1 MQDTNNVKHLR
12 VHFLCKG
19 ASNRISYY
27 IKKPQLSD
35 YPDNCSCNKYTLNR
49 THYIIIFPAL
59 LRNLRIKET
68 YLLLSLIHI

>member
-27 IKKPQLSD
+27 IKVYTFKLCKNILKILPKQDKLREKVLQKFGRHLS
-35 YPDNCSCNKYTLNR
+35 R
-49 THYIIIFPAL
+49 
-59 LRNLRIKET
+59 
-68 YLLLSLIHI
+68 

>member
-27 IKKPQLSD
+27 IKILENLQHIFDIFLTFFKQ
-35 YPDNCSCNKYTLNR
+35 NF
-49 THYIIIFPAL
+49 YIIQKI
-59 LRNLRIKET
+59 
-68 YLLLSLIHI
+68 

>member
-27 IKKPQLSD
+27 IKKPPAGHTLSGGQWFCAD
-35 YPDNCSCNKYTLNR
+35 
-49 THYIIIFPAL
+49 
-59 LRNLRIKET
+59 RNGV
-68 YLLLSLIHI
+68 

>member
-27 IKKPQLSD
+27 IKSPTGQD
-35 YPDNCSCNKYTLNR
+35 R
-49 THYIIIFPAL
+49 TVAE
-59 LRNLRIKET
+59 R
-68 YLLLSLIHI
+68 

>member
-27 IKKPQLSD
+27 IKIQ
-35 YPDNCSCNKYTLNR
+35 
-49 THYIIIFPAL
+49 AL
-59 LRNLRIKET
+59 LPAV
-68 YLLLSLIHI
+68 

>member
-27 IKKPQLSD
+27 KKIPIWQD
-35 YPDNCSCNKYTLNR
+35 YT
-49 THYIIIFPAL
+49 AA
-59 LRNLRIKET
+59 EG
-68 YLLLSLIHI
+68 